1 MSTLLKTQ
9 KDKKQFKTWL
19 KALRSDEYKQA
30 KYTLQNA
37 TGYCCLG
44 VACEVLIPQKQK
56 GTLHG
61 ILYGGIPQDQP
72 HAPNWLKKINLDFD
86 LKTNHT
92 LSELNDGN
100 NNLGL
105 QFGFQEIADLLE
117 LVYIHNI
124 LKRK

>member
-1 MSTLLKTQ
+1 
-9 KDKKQFKTWL
+9 
-19 KALRSDEYKQA
+19 
-30 KYTLQNA
+30 
-37 TGYCCLG
+37 
-44 VACEVLIPQKQK
+44 
-56 GTLHG
+56 
-61 ILYGGIPQDQP
+61 
-72 HAPNWLKKINLDFD
+72 LKKINLDFD